1 MKKLLSILVLGLLL
15 SSNFVFSENYKTG
28 QEIEGQIVFSKKMY
42 ELAANL
48 TLIVHFAFILFV
60 VFGALL
66 FFVATKIIFIHIP
79 AFIWGSYIELTHSIC
94 PLTYLEN
101 WFLHKANL
109 TTYSEGF
116 IQNYLVPI
124 VYPMNLTKDLQIC
137 LGIVLIVVNMI
148 IYGFI
153 ISKLKKKF

>member
-1 MKKLLSILVLGLLL
+1 
-15 SSNFVFSENYKTG
+15 
-28 QEIEGQIVFSKKMY
+28 MY

-66 FFVATKIIFIHIP
+66 FFVATKIIFVHFP
-79 AFIWGSYIELTHSIC
+79 ALIWGSYIELTNSIC

-124 VYPMNLTKDLQIC
+124 VYPVSLTKDLQIY
-137 LGIVLIVVNMI
+137 LGIALIVINIVF
-148 IYGFI
+148 YAFI
-153 ISKLKKKF
+153 FNKLKKNFK

>member
-1 MKKLLSILVLGLLL
+1 
-15 SSNFVFSENYKTG
+15 
-28 QEIEGQIVFSKKMY
+28 MY

-48 TLIVHFAFILFV
+48 ILIVHFVFIIFV
-60 VFGALL
+60 LFGALL
-66 FFVATKIIFIHIP
+66 FFVVKKITFIHIP

-101 WFLHKANL
+101 WFLNKANL
-109 TTYSEGF
+109 TIYSEGF

-124 VYPMNLTKDLQIC
+124 VYPVNLTKDLQIY
-137 LGIVLIVVNMI
+137 LGITLIVVNII

-153 ISKLKKKF
+153 LNKIIKISK

>member
-1 MKKLLSILVLGLLL
+1 
-15 SSNFVFSENYKTG
+15 
-28 QEIEGQIVFSKKMY
+28 MY

-66 FFVATKIIFIHIP
+66 FFVATKIIFIHFP
-79 AFIWGSYIELTHSIC
+79 ALIWGSYIELTNSIC

-116 IQNYLVPI
+116 IQNYLMPI
-124 VYPMNLTKDLQIC
+124 VYPASLTKDLQIY
-137 LGIVLIVVNMI
+137 LGIALIVINIVF
-148 IYGFI
+148 YAFI
-153 ISKLKKKF
+153 FNKLKKNFK

>member
-1 MKKLLSILVLGLLL
+1 
-15 SSNFVFSENYKTG
+15 
-28 QEIEGQIVFSKKMY
+28 MY

-66 FFVATKIIFIHIP
+66 FFASTKIIFIHIP
-79 AFIWGSYIELTHSIC
+79 AIVWGSYIELTNSIC

-101 WFLHKANL
+101 WFLQKANL

-124 VYPMNLTKDLQIC
+124 VYPLNLTKGLQIY
-137 LGIVLIVVNMI
+137 LGIALIVINMI

-153 ISKLKKKF
+153 ISKLKKNFK

>member
-1 MKKLLSILVLGLLL
+1 
-15 SSNFVFSENYKTG
+15 
-28 QEIEGQIVFSKKMY
+28 MY

-48 TLIVHFAFILFV
+48 TLIIHFAFILFV
-60 VFGALL
+60 IFGALL
-66 FFVATKIIFIHIP
+66 FFITTKIIFIHIP

-101 WFLHKANL
+101 WFLNKANL

-124 VYPMNLTKDLQIC
+124 VYPINLTKDLQIY
-137 LGIVLIVVNMI
+137 LGASLIVINVV
-148 IYGFI
+148 IYAFI
-153 ISKLKKKF
+153 YSKVKKNL

>member
-1 MKKLLSILVLGLLL
+1 
-15 SSNFVFSENYKTG
+15 
-28 QEIEGQIVFSKKMY
+28 MY

-66 FFVATKIIFIHIP
+66 FFVATKIIFIHFP
-79 AFIWGSYIELTHSIC
+79 ALIWGSYIELTNSIC

-124 VYPMNLTKDLQIC
+124 VYPVSLTKDLQIY
-137 LGIVLIVVNMI
+137 LGIALIVINIVF
-148 IYGFI
+148 YAFI
-153 ISKLKKKF
+153 FGKLKKNFK